1 MRGIQ
6 TIDVDGVSAMDF
18 LYRSCGEENE
28 SADCAT
34 CGEVADQAA
43 GKNPAT
49 LATLQ
54 YSPELFGLPQAGT
67 VPVWASEKTIDEL
80 VDYVDCSKPTNC
92 ADCGS

>member
-1 MRGIQ
+1 MGFRH
-6 TIDVDGVSAMDF
+6 
-18 LYRSCGEENE
+18 RSCSEEDE
-28 SADCAT
+28 LADCVD

-67 VPVWASEKTIDEL
+67 VPVWASEKTIDDL
-80 VDYVDCSKPTNC
+80 ADYIDCNKPANR